1 MDQRPP
7 ARAAHPREDHLLPLM
22 TAVGAAEVEP
32 AAVVYHEDDFMGSI
46 ATSSFRFGEIA
57 EGASRLAA

>member
-1 MDQRPP
+1 MTSAPF

-22 TAVGAAEVEP
+22 TAVGAAEDEP
-32 AAVVYHEDDFMGSI
+32 AAVVYYEDDYMGSI
-46 ATSSFRFGEIA
+46 ATSSFQFGEIA

>member
-1 MDQRPP
+1 
-7 ARAAHPREDHLLPLM
+7 M
-22 TAVGAAEVEP
+22 TAGGAAEDEP